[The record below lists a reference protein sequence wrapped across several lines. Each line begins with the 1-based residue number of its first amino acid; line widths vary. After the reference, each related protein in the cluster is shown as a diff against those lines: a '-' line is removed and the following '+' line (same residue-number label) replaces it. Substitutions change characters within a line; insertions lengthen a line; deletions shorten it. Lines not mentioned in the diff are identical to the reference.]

1 MPSPNYWFS
10 KINEAI
16 SKPKGDHAYIA
27 RQDGGYI
34 DRLLDDSMDS
44 PNLSEIEVLAAE
56 LREYIC
62 RNRTSKFRTIEVA
75 RKLVCR
81 LKELVK
87 T

>member
-1 MPSPNYWFS
+1 MPSPDYWFE

-16 SKPKGDHAYIA
+16 NKPKGDRAYIA
-27 RQDGGYI
+27 PQDGGYI
-34 DRLLDDSMDS
+34 DRLLDHSKDS

-62 RNRTSKFRTIEVA
+62 RNRTSKFRTVGVA
-75 RKLVCR
+75 RKLVRR